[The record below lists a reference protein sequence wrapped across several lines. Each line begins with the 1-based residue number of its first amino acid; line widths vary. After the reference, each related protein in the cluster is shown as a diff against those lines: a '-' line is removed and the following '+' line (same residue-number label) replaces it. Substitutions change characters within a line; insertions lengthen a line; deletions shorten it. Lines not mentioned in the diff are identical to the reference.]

1 MNIFYYSDL
10 SFFKFIEICCLF
22 GYIYIIFLYDNFV
35 YIKMVIKDL
44 FCELLFDL
52 IEYICYID
60 NVKFKWFN
68 FKVNLYD

>member
-1 MNIFYYSDL
+1 M
-10 SFFKFIEICCLF
+10 LF
-22 GYIYIIFLYDNFV
+22 VWIYIYIIFLYDNFV

-60 NVKFKWFN
+60 NVKFK
-68 FKVNLYD
+68 